1 MFATHTLTQ
10 GIIGRKD
17 TPILIGCHGLYIYT
31 NTHTYT
37 YLMWITDDFIWLHK
51 LIFKNIPIITYDLRN
66 KLQNSLKPKVHIS
79 SLSIKPGHL

>member
-1 MFATHTLTQ
+1 MTFKKGEWKGGWRSNKQMFATHTLTQ

-37 YLMWITDDFIWLHK
+37 YLMWITDDFI
-51 LIFKNIPIITYDLRN
+51 
-66 KLQNSLKPKVHIS
+66 
-79 SLSIKPGHL
+79 